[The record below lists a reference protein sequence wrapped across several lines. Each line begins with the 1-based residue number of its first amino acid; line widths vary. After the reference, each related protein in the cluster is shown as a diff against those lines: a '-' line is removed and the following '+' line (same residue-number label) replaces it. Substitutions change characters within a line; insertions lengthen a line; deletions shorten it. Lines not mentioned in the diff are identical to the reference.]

1 MYQADPST
9 FDNQLLIPQTYIV
22 QIISVMHCSVTY
34 NIKLKMW
41 VLVSQDLGSTTLPQT
56 VPLVLVCAD
65 GFHPGKVSSSD
76 TASAEAVFTP
86 VHR

>member
-1 MYQADPST
+1 
-9 FDNQLLIPQTYIV
+9 
-22 QIISVMHCSVTY
+22 
-34 NIKLKMW
+34 MW
-41 VLVSQDLGSTTLPQT
+41 VLISQGLGSITLRQT

-76 TASAEAVFTP
+76 TASAEAVLAP

>member
-1 MYQADPST
+1 
-9 FDNQLLIPQTYIV
+9 
-22 QIISVMHCSVTY
+22 MHCSVTH

-41 VLVSQDLGSTTLPQT
+41 VLISQGLGSITLRQT
-56 VPLVLVCAD
+56 VPLVLLCAD

-76 TASAEAVFTP
+76 TASAEAVLAP